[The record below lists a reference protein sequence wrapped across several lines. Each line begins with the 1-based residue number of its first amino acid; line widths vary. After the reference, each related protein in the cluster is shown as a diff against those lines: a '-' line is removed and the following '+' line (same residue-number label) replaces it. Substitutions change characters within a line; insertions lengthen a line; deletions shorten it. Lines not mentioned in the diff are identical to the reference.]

1 METSRFN
8 STRFDSGL
16 EVAQTTLTP
25 PIPNANDGDP
35 PFSTEQPYQALGPDL
50 LLEQKPRTI
59 CGLRR
64 TTFWLLMVIIIL
76 ILAGAIGGGV
86 GGSAAA
92 KRNVATGTS
101 NG

>member
-1 METSRFN
+1 MQ
-8 STRFDSGL
+8 
-16 EVAQTTLTP
+16 AAPTP
-25 PIPNANDGDP
+25 TIPKANDGDL
-35 PFSTEQPYQALGPDL
+35 PFSTEPPHQVLGPDL

-64 TTFWLLMVIIIL
+64 KTFWLLIVIIIL
-76 ILAGAIGGGV
+76 ILAGAIGGDV

-92 KRNVATGTS
+92 NRNVATSTS

>member
-8 STRFDSGL
+8 PTRFYSGL
-16 EVAQTTLTP
+16 EVAQAALTP
-25 PIPNANDGDP
+25 TIPNANDGDL
-35 PFSTEQPYQALGPDL
+35 PFSAE
-50 LLEQKPRTI
+50 EQKPRTI

-92 KRNVATGTS
+92 KRNVATSTS